1 MAYRGGVI
9 EHAPRGQEHASEGF
23 GLSIRV
29 ELIFPL
35 EVLFVH
41 FALPACVH
49 PTDSDTQNSN
59 DLLVIEGV
67 LIRGGWKV
75 RVPRH
80 FHVQDTLLLPW
91 FQIQR
96 PLLAYANERIRN
108 VVISVSVGF
117 CESAQLCELL
127 RVSKRPSTDHP
138 FSWLRSV
145 RVNLSQSLGTCR

>member
-1 MAYRGGVI
+1 VCTLPTQI
-9 EHAPRGQEHASEGF
+9 HK
-23 GLSIRV
+23 
-29 ELIFPL
+29 
-35 EVLFVH
+35 EVG
-41 FALPACVH
+41 
-49 PTDSDTQNSN
+49 

-67 LIRGGWKV
+67 LICGGWKV

-96 PLLAYANERIRN
+96 PLLAYAHERIRN

-145 RVNLSQSLGTCR
+145 RVNLAQSLGTCR